1 MQRPRRRLRYKSGV
15 RARAAVRVR
24 LCHVAS
30 RQVEDKVNTGVVDDA
45 DTEKVLEVPPAEL
58 QLLWRVARA
67 LGVVKDH
74 EGVVTHESRSN
85 YRPPQSYFPRESL

>member
-1 MQRPRRRLRYKSGV
+1 M
-15 RARAAVRVR
+15 
-24 LCHVAS
+24 
-30 RQVEDKVNTGVVDDA
+30 NTGVVDDA